1 MLGRS
6 HCRSGQL
13 GNREQMVVLRICTL
27 FVEPSHTLSVDA
39 ILNYYSTSLCPERSH
54 VLCSQRR
61 TPDQEIM
68 K

>member
-27 FVEPSHTLSVDA
+27 FVEPSHTFVSRCDFELL
-39 ILNYYSTSLCPERSH
+39 LNQLVSGEKP
-54 VLCSQRR
+54 R
-61 TPDQEIM
+61 TL
-68 K
+68 